1 LWITGTRGQSR
12 VSGRL
17 QLLAVISG
25 ADVVHRED
33 RIVPE
38 GALKSNVILVGINVR
53 EIGIKKS
60 IAAASL
66 NFNTLL

>member
-1 LWITGTRGQSR
+1 
-12 VSGRL
+12 
-17 QLLAVISG
+17 VISG